1 MKHFVSQNCKKQ
13 LPLIYMGFYLPL
25 LTLHEIFPTIDSVM
39 MITEKCDFNFKRP
52 CRFRAVLHNVVNTYE
67 RKMCET
73 KQSSILSYFKTSTS
87 ATADSEPQRSK

>member
-13 LPLIYMGFYLPL
+13 LPLIYMGFYLPPP
-25 LTLHEIFPTIDSVM
+25 LTLHEIFPTIDSV

-52 CRFRAVLHNVVNTYE
+52 CRFSTVLHNVLNAYE

-73 KQSSILSYFKTSTS
+73 KQSSILSYFKPFNS